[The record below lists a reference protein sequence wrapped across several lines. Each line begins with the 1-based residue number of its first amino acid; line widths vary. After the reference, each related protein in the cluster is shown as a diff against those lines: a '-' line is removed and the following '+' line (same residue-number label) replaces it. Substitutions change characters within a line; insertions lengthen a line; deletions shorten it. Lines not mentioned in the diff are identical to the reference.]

1 MLRKLLPL
9 ALCMALFACAKQA
22 PPPVVERTLPPVGFE
37 SPEFFVNNLVPSGQ
51 ELTSWKDMGPS
62 VRKSLRYVNSKPRD
76 AIAVPCFLSPGW
88 YCAERLS
95 GSSSSKR
102 PFSA

>member
-1 MLRKLLPL
+1 MHETAPCYAFSGHCRNKFAARTGGMLRKLLPL
-9 ALCMALFACAKQA
+9 ALCLALFACAKQA

-62 VRKSLRYVNSKPRD
+62 VRKSLRYVNS
-76 AIAVPCFLSPGW
+76 
-88 YCAERLS
+88 
-95 GSSSSKR
+95 
-102 PFSA
+102 